1 VDDSAATSVWGRA
14 NHFRQNSLALTELY
28 IVIACLFRRFD
39 LELYDTI
46 RERDIDI
53 VRDCFIGEPSPQ
65 SKGVRVTVTQD
76 HCWDCQE

>member
-1 VDDSAATSVWGRA
+1 VDNRLRQACARRA
-14 NHFRQNSLALTELY
+14 NRFCRNSLALTELY

-65 SKGVRVTVTQD
+65 SKGVRVKVTQD
-76 HCWDCQE
+76 KC